1 MVSLPKASHLRLIGR
16 SILDPAFFLHR
27 ALNSHEEDFF
37 PGLAAIHPEDS
48 V

>member
-16 SILDPAFFLHR
+16 SILDPAFFSVET
-27 ALNSHEEDFF
+27 ANFHEEDFF
-37 PGLAAIHPEDS
+37 PGLAAIHPDDS